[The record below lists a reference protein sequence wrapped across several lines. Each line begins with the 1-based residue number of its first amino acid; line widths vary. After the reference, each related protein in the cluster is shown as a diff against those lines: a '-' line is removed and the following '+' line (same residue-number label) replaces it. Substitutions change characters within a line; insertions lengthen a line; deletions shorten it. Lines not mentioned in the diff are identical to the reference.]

1 MALVTKMNRC
11 AVCGSSQISLMAD
24 GKYYHCEAR
33 GHLQPH
39 DARRRSGQGRSHL
52 PHGRQHGGDRDPAS
66 SVSPSGSHHLD
77 QGESGT
83 AVTLYFTLWS
93 GMSYLLTAK

>member
-24 GKYYHCEAR
+24 GKYYHCEAC
-33 GHLQPH
+33 GATSNHTMPPLIWP
-39 DARRRSGQGRSHL
+39 SRSHL
-52 PHGRQHGGDRDPAS
+52 PHGRQHGGDQGPAS

>member
-24 GKYYHCEAR
+24 GKYYHCEAC
-33 GHLQPH
+33 G
-39 DARRRSGQGRSHL
+39 ATSSRSGQGRSHL
-52 PHGRQHGGDRDPAS
+52 PHGRQHGGDRGPAS

>member
-24 GKYYHCEAR
+24 GKYYHCEAC
-33 GHLQPH
+33 G
-39 DARRRSGQGRSHL
+39 ATSNRRRSGQGRSHL
-52 PHGRQHGGDRDPAS
+52 PHGRQHGGDRGPAS